1 MKKIILLS
9 LTMSVLFIG
18 CAKTTPA
25 KSSSPTPAQ
34 YKYSVDISDKMQH
47 IVLYAMRLTNLCAK
61 PEWSCAILIDKDQR
75 IVALY
80 DTDSLKSHVTSL
92 CSRLANNHFSSDVQG
107 DTRSLLAGLH
117 DCAWDNELGTDSE
130 SQWVKVPTSEEVTI
144 IGKTGNAIVQNKD
157 KETPQR
163 ISSFVGIFP
172 EDNPEYTCLV
182 IVSVHPGMFDATSV
196 CVLAISRVA
205 ERIYHK
211 Y

>member
-1 MKKIILLS
+1 MPS
-9 LTMSVLFIG
+9 Q
-18 CAKTTPA
+18 TTT
-25 KSSSPTPAQ
+25 SHL
-34 YKYSVDISDKMQH
+34 YSVEISDKMQH
-47 IVLYAMRLTNLCAK
+47 IVSYAMRLTDIYAK
-61 PEWSCAILIDKDQR
+61 PEWACAILMDKDQR

-144 IGKTGNAIVQNKD
+144 IGKTGDAIVQNSD
-157 KETPQR
+157 KETTQR
-163 ISSFVGIFP
+163 ISSFVGVFP
-172 EDNPEYTCLV
+172 EENPEYICLV
-182 IVSVHPGMFDATSV
+182 ITAVDPSMMDAASV
-196 CVLAISRVA
+196 CGFAVSRIA